1 MAEAS
6 ISRWEWICNQSLD
19 SNQDTLRFIKSFLLI
34 RLKSSLVAMNIRLGQ
49 IVFILALL
57 LTLSCTNQVQ
67 HSEEE
72 PVQPNIIYILAD
84 DLGYGDLSCNGQTK
98 FQTPNIDRL
107 AAQGM
112 LFTQHYSG
120 ATVCAPSRSA
130 LMTGLHTG
138 HTPIRGNKGV
148 PPEGQYP
155 LADSVVTLPE
165 ILQQAGY
172 KTGAFGKW
180 GLGPVASEGDPN
192 NQGFDQFYGYNC
204 QSLAHNY
211 YPRHL
216 WHNQNKV
223 LLDENAGK
231 NKEIYAPDLI
241 QQQVISFM
249 ESNQQGPFFLYYANV
264 IPHAELIAP
273 EPYMEKFRGMFDP
286 EKAYQGYDDGP
297 KYRLGPYESQPE
309 SHAAFAA
316 MVTYLDDCVGQILSK
331 LEELNLTEN
340 TIIMFTSDN
349 GPHLEGGADPDYFD
363 SNGIYRGY
371 KRDLYE
377 GGIRVPMIVQWPGT
391 VGAGTTSDHI
401 SAFWDVLPTL
411 ADLSGADQL
420 KGIDGLSFAPT
431 LLGQGKQLE
440 HDYLYWE
447 FHEKGG
453 RRAVR
458 KDQWKLVQY
467 QVGNPDETT
476 TELFNLDSDPGETT
490 NLAEDQPEIYRDL
503 YQKMLDAR
511 TTNPVFQFANEQ

>member
-1 MAEAS
+1 MLFSSAVL
-6 ISRWEWICNQSLD
+6 ICSCAQPD
-19 SNQDTLRFIKSFLLI
+19 QQQ
-34 RLKSSLVAMNIRLGQ
+34 Q
-49 IVFILALL
+49 IP
-57 LTLSCTNQVQ
+57 
-67 HSEEE
+67 E
-72 PVQPNIIYILAD
+72 PSKPNIIYILAD

-138 HTPIRGNKGV
+138 HTPIRGNKSV
-148 PPEGQYP
+148 EPEGQYP
-155 LADSVVTLPE
+155 LADSVQTLPE
-165 ILQQAGY
+165 ILQLAGY

-180 GLGPVASEGDPN
+180 GLGPVGSEGDPN

-204 QSLAHNY
+204 QGLAHHY

-216 WHNQNKV
+216 WDNQNKV
-223 LLDENAGK
+223 LLHENDGK

-241 QQQVISFM
+241 QQQVISFI

-273 EPYMEKFRGMFDP
+273 ESYMDKFRGRYEP

-297 KYRLGPYESQPE
+297 KYRLGPYESQPQ

-316 MVTYLDDCVGQILSK
+316 MVSYLDDSVGEILNK
-331 LEELNLTEN
+331 LEELGLTEN

-377 GGIRVPMIVQWPGT
+377 GGIRVPMIASWPGT
-391 VGAGTTSDHI
+391 IKAGSSSDHI

-411 ADLSGADQL
+411 VDLSGADQQV
-420 KGIDGLSFAPT
+420 GIDGLSFAPT
-431 LLGQGKQLE
+431 LLAQGEQPK

-453 RRAVR
+453 RRAIR
-458 KDQWKLVQY
+458 SSDWKLVQY
-467 QVGNPDETT
+467 DVGDPSKTT
-476 TELFNLDSDPGETT
+476 TELFNLSDDPSETT
-490 NLAEDQPEIYRDL
+490 DLAEDYPEIFNQL
-503 YQKMLDAR
+503 NETMLQAR
-511 TTNPVFQFANEQ
+511 TTNPVFRFANE